1 MALEAPQGVADFMA
15 RSLLV
20 HRRIVPPA
28 EIVARIEAVT
38 VDQARAAGAAMLAH
52 TPARAEIGRCLMAE
66 IPKWK
71 FPSVTGELDEG
82 VTQEVVSASFPFSFN
97 HN

>member
-1 MALEAPQGVADFMA
+1 
-15 RSLLV
+15 LLV

-52 TPARAEIGRCLMAE
+52 TPARAEIGRHKA
-66 IPKWK
+66 
-71 FPSVTGELDEG
+71 
-82 VTQEVVSASFPFSFN
+82 A
-97 HN
+97 